1 MAITRVSAG
10 SATSVT
16 TSAAVPYPGSLAA
29 NDLISMYLS
38 SDSSSITTSQ
48 SGWTFQGSI
57 TTGGGVSQG
66 VWTKLAT
73 GSETG
78 NYTFSGITGGTKGVA
93 WMTAFRG
100 SVGTLSGSPV
110 FGADTNSSNTTVSA
124 TGSSV
129 TSVAGDYIDALVC
142 LFAASGTFSGNNT
155 SPVISQAG
163 ATVTSTARFAGR
175 TGTNTI
181 VYGGIDGAVTAGATG
196 APSYSATTVGANGT
210 GQVIFQLIHETQ
222 TITGDAT
229 AAATAALSTTGA
241 VEQVASVLIL
251 TTAGLAADGSV
262 QQVASV
268 TLGATAGLTADGS
281 VTQVASA
288 ALATTA
294 GLTAD
299 GGAQQ
304 VADATLA
311 TTAGLT
317 ADASAQQVAEAT
329 LAVTAALAAAGD
341 VEAGGVEVEG
351 AATMETAAALAV
363 EAYITQMA
371 AAILSATA
379 GLVTSGLRER
389 PGVAGLA
396 ATAGFG
402 GIGALDVPG
411 VASLET
417 TATLLVAA
425 IAGRSGTVMLQV
437 SAGLAAQG
445 FLLSE
450 VVRVVNPQ
458 LELVNQPGALLVE
471 TLNGTLLLETT

>member
-1 MAITRVSAG
+1 
-10 SATSVT
+10 
-16 TSAAVPYPGSLAA
+16 
-29 NDLISMYLS
+29 
-38 SDSSSITTSQ
+38 
-48 SGWTFQGSI
+48 
-57 TTGGGVSQG
+57 
-66 VWTKLAT
+66 
-73 GSETG
+73 
-78 NYTFSGITGGTKGVA
+78 
-93 WMTAFRG
+93 
-100 SVGTLSGSPV
+100 
-110 FGADTNSSNTTVSA
+110 
-124 TGSSV
+124 
-129 TSVAGDYIDALVC
+129 
-142 LFAASGTFSGNNT
+142 
-155 SPVISQAG
+155 
-163 ATVTSTARFAGR
+163 
-175 TGTNTI
+175 
-181 VYGGIDGAVTAGATG
+181 
-196 APSYSATTVGANGT
+196 
-210 GQVIFQLIHETQ
+210 
-222 TITGDAT
+222 
-229 AAATAALSTTGA
+229 
-241 VEQVASVLIL
+241 
-251 TTAGLAADGSV
+251 
-262 QQVASV
+262 
-268 TLGATAGLTADGS
+268 
-281 VTQVASA
+281 
-288 ALATTA
+288 
-294 GLTAD
+294 
-299 GGAQQ
+299 
-304 VADATLA
+304 
-311 TTAGLT
+311 
-317 ADASAQQVAEAT
+317 
-329 LAVTAALAAAGD
+329 VTAALAAAGD